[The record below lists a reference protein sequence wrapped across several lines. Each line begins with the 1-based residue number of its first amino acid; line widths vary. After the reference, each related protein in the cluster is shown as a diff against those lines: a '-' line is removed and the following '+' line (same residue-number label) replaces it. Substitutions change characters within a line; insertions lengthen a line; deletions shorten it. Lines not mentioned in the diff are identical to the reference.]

1 MREGGWSWEIR
12 NSQEPKVL
20 GMCFLPTFFLKQ
32 SWEMIS
38 MDGCSCWP
46 GIYGS
51 CRSSVTTLDLCR
63 KEAQT
68 KRNGIVS
75 FDWHCLIAETGIRRM
90 IIYIY
95 MIISLQALYLS
106 MFIYFILS
114 QHMRHMRSY
123 EHVRDLDQ
131 PKIHSSMCSAP
142 PWTSVLTEA
151 ILTLPDVSMVRV
163 PNWNASRSR
172 HGYR

>member
-1 MREGGWSWEIR
+1 MGNDLNGWLQLLAWYLRIMQVFCD
-12 NSQEPKVL
+12 NFGLVPQ
-20 GMCFLPTFFLKQ
+20 
-32 SWEMIS
+32 
-38 MDGCSCWP
+38 
-46 GIYGS
+46 GS
-51 CRSSVTTLDLCR
+51 PDK
-63 KEAQT
+63 KE
-68 KRNGIVS
+68 
-75 FDWHCLIAETGIRRM
+75 WHCIIRLTLFNCRNRDQTHDN
-90 IIYIY
+90 IYIY